1 MCLVSV
7 SSPPEAKLILRD
19 PKPHPKS
26 HWQVICLD
34 ARPLGSQ
41 KHSGPAFQRLRDDL
55 PEARGEDQTSLYQP
69 FISTYCVPG
78 TVLSYFPILCNNH
91 NPQNNPGKQAR

>member
-7 SSPPEAKLILRD
+7 SSPLEVKLILRD

-34 ARPLGSQ
+34 TRPLGSQ

-55 PEARGEDQTSLYQP
+55 PEARGEDQTSLLSLPTLYQHLLC
-69 FISTYCVPG
+69 SRHRAK
-78 TVLSYFPILCNNH
+78 LFPYSL
-91 NPQNNPGKQAR
+91 